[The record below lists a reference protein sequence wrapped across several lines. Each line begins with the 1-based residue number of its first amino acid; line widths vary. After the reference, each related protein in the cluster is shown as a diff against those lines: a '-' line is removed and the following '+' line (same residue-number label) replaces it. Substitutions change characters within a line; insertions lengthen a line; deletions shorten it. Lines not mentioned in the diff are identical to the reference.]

1 MRMRACFFSS
11 HYHLHQLR
19 SSGNQTA
26 VKDDVL
32 PGGIKITAGTSINY
46 LIYAMNR
53 DPELWPD
60 PLRFDPERFVRRP
73 AANISM
79 CGGENGVSG
88 FLLFE

>member
-1 MRMRACFFSS
+1 MGCEFGKSCLEEEKVLIA
-11 HYHLHQLR
+11 HHVP
-19 SSGNQTA
+19 SGNQTA

-32 PGGIKITAGTSINY
+32 PGGIKIPAGTLVIY

-73 AANISM
+73 AASM
-79 CGGENGVSG
+79 SM
-88 FLLFE
+88 